1 MAKRTTEGSSDT
13 AFPIN
18 GVLAAIVLG
27 LLAVAT
33 ALTLKPFSAALLWAI
48 VLAVATAPLHT
59 WLTRRM
65 PTRPKTAA
73 LISTTL
79 LALILILPAYALTRG
94 IIAYTPDITA
104 WVDQVSGESFST
116 APAAIRNIPWVGGFL
131 STNWEV
137 ISQHINSYVAHFK
150 ADIEDWL
157 VWGLQQVESVGLFVF
172 EIGFAVILAGVFLAN
187 RARLTQF
194 ANAFFDRIGGTFAT
208 HLLKSAVVTTRS
220 TVRGVVGSAIA
231 ESIVA
236 AIGYWIAGVPAWAL
250 LGGLTFFAALVQVGA
265 PLVWIPVAVW
275 LFVQDQLGWAIFM
288 VVWGIVLVYA
298 VENLSRPILAGKA
311 SHLPGLLIFVGVLG
325 GLLAWG
331 LIGVFLGPVI
341 LAVAYQ
347 LIQEWL
353 KAEEPNQV
361 P

>member
-1 MAKRTTEGSSDT
+1 MAKRTTEGRSDT
-13 AFPIN
+13 TFPIN

-27 LLAVAT
+27 LLAIAT
-33 ALTLKPFSAALLWAI
+33 ALTLKPFSAAILWAI
-48 VLAVATAPLHT
+48 VLAVSTAPLHG

-65 PTRPKTAA
+65 PGRPRAAA
-73 LISTTL
+73 LISTAL
-79 LALILILPAYALTRG
+79 LALILIVPAYALTRG

-104 WVDQVSGESFST
+104 WVDQVSGDSFST
-116 APAAIRNIPWVGGFL
+116 APAAIRNIPFVGSFL
-131 STNWEV
+131 STNWEI

-187 RARLTQF
+187 RARLTHF
-194 ANAFFDRIGGTFAT
+194 AIAFFDRIGGGFAT
-208 HLLKSAVVTTRS
+208 QLLTSAVVTTRS

-236 AIGYWIAGVPAWAL
+236 AVGYWIAGVPAWAL

-265 PLVWIPVAVW
+265 PLVWIPVALW
-275 LFVQDQLGWAIFM
+275 LFAQNEPGWAIFM
-288 VVWGIVLVYA
+288 IAWGIVLVYS

-331 LIGVFLGPVI
+331 LIGIFLGPVI

-353 KAEEPNQV
+353 KSEDADREG
-361 P
+361 